1 MMTIHLLLVVLYGQH
16 YSNKDMNTY
25 LEKRNYAIDLLR
37 ALTMAMM
44 LMVNDFWSVDDIPH
58 WMEHAA

>member
-1 MMTIHLLLVVLYGQH
+1 
-16 YSNKDMNTY
+16 MNTY

-58 WMEHAA
+58 WMEHAAWGKAGIKLKV